1 MDMQSATCCDF
12 WTVTDCLCPT
22 GWGTN
27 DNLLCEVIG
36 TRSNAELRAAKA
48 AFASIGE
55 GKTIESWVDGEASGS
70 YQDFLLECLKAQ
82 RQEGG
87 ADEELAAVHAVQL
100 KDALGTFSEDT
111 KVVLGIVS
119 GVSEAHMQSIRKHFD
134 GDLIEEVKGTCGGDW
149 ERVLLSRIYTRA
161 QYQAT
166 RLTTGA
172 PTMRAPAGSW
182 EGTARQ
188 CSRGLARSTY
198 SGVSSSVCPDSEAL
212 F

>member
-1 MDMQSATCCDF
+1 MLWTVHMDMQSATCCDF

-87 ADEELAAVHAVQL
+87 TDEELAAVHAVQL
-100 KDALGTFSEDT
+100 KDALGLLRGHE
-111 KVVLGIVS
+111 S
-119 GVSEAHMQSIRKHFD
+119 GARHRFGRVRGAYAVHPKALRRGPD
-134 GDLIEEVKGTCGGDW
+134 RGG
-149 ERVLLSRIYTRA
+149 
-161 QYQAT
+161 
-166 RLTTGA
+166 
-172 PTMRAPAGSW
+172 
-182 EGTARQ
+182 
-188 CSRGLARSTY
+188 
-198 SGVSSSVCPDSEAL
+198 
-212 F
+212 